1 MAQKRR
7 GLGRGFDALLSK
19 ETPAPNSAEE
29 QASLKQLSVASI
41 QRGRYQP
48 RSVFDEAALNE
59 LADSIRQQG
68 VVQPVVVRPVGEAE
82 HGGTQYELI
91 AGERRWR
98 AAQIAGLHEVP
109 AVIRDVPDES
119 AIAMALIEN
128 IQRENL
134 NPLEEAVALKRLMD
148 EFGMTHQQ
156 VAESVG
162 RSRAA
167 VSNLLRL
174 LELSLQVKPM
184 VEAGELN
191 MGHARALLPLAVED
205 QFAVAQKVV
214 AGGLSVRATEALVRK
229 LLQVSSAEKAG
240 DNTSDRADPDVL
252 KLERELSE
260 KIGAAVSL
268 RYNAAGKGQLTIKYS
283 SLDELDGILTRI
295 R

>member
-19 ETPAPNSAEE
+19 EMPAPDSVEE
-29 QASLKQLSVASI
+29 KASLKQLSVAVI
-41 QRGRYQP
+41 RRGRYQP
-48 RSVFDEAALNE
+48 RSVFDEAALQE
-59 LADSIRQQG
+59 LADSIQQQG
-68 VVQPVVVRPVGEAE
+68 VVQPVVVRPVEE
-82 HGGTQYELI
+82 PEEGGAQYELI

-98 AAQIAGLHEVP
+98 AAQMAGLHEVP

-119 AIAMALIEN
+119 AIAMSLIEN

-148 EFGMTHQQ
+148 EFGMVHQQ
-156 VAESVG
+156 VAEAVG

-191 MGHARALLPLAVED
+191 MGHARALLPLPVED
-205 QFAVAQKVV
+205 QFGVAQKIV

-229 LLQVSSAEKAG
+229 ILQGASSDQSKNAQS
-240 DNTSDRADPDVL
+240 NPDVER
-252 KLERELSE
+252 LERDLSE
-260 KIGAAVSL
+260 KLGAPVSVK
-268 RYNAAGKGQLTIKYS
+268 YNDAGKGQLSIRYS
-283 SLDELDGILTRI
+283 SLDELDGILARI

>member
-7 GLGRGFDALLSK
+7 GLGRGFDALLNK

-29 QASLKQLSVASI
+29 QAILRKIAVVNI

-48 RSVFDEAALNE
+48 RSVFDEDSLAE
-59 LADSIRQQG
+59 LASSIKSQG
-68 VVQPVVVRPVGEAE
+68 IVQPVVVRPIGENE
-82 HGGTQYELI
+82 QGGTQYELI

-98 AAQIAGLHEVP
+98 AAQLAGLHEVP
-109 AVIRDVPDES
+109 AVVRDVPDES

-134 NPLEEAVALKRLMD
+134 NPLEEAIALKRLMD

-156 VAESVG
+156 VADAVG

-184 VEAGELN
+184 VEAGELG
-191 MGHARALLPLAVED
+191 MGHARALLPLPIEE
-205 QFAVAQKVV
+205 QLSVAQKVV
-214 AGGLSVRATEALVRK
+214 AAGLSVRATEALVRK
-229 LLQVSSAEKAG
+229 IMQGAVVDKNAEATE
-240 DNTSDRADPDVL
+240 NPDVAR
-252 KLERELSE
+252 LERDLSD
-260 KIGAAVSL
+260 KLGAAVSV
-268 RYNAAGKGQLTIKYS
+268 RYNNAGKGQLTIKYS
-283 SLDELDGILTRI
+283 SLDELDGILARI
-295 R
+295 S

>member
-7 GLGRGFDALLSK
+7 GLGRGFDALISK
-19 ETPAPNSAEE
+19 DTPAPDSVEE
-29 QASLKQLSVASI
+29 KASLKKLSVANI
-41 QRGRYQP
+41 QRGKYQP
-48 RSVFDEAALNE
+48 RSVFDEAALQE
-59 LADSIRQQG
+59 LADSIQQQG

-82 HGGTQYELI
+82 AGATQYELI

-98 AAQIAGLHEVP
+98 AAQMAGLHEIP
-109 AVIRDVPDES
+109 AVIRDVPDEA
-119 AIAMALIEN
+119 AIAMSLIEN

-184 VEAGELN
+184 VENGELN
-191 MGHARALLPLAVED
+191 MGHARALLPLPGEE
-205 QFAVAQKVV
+205 QYAVAQKVV
-214 AGGLSVRATEALVRK
+214 AGELSVRATEALVRK
-229 LLQVSSAEKAG
+229 ILQGGADSAGAETVAV
-240 DNTSDRADPDVL
+240 DPDVA
-252 KLERELSE
+252 KLERELSDNL
-260 KIGAAVSL
+260 GAPVSV
-268 RYNAAGKGQLTIKYS
+268 RYNSAGKGQLTIKYS
-283 SLDELDGILTRI
+283 SLDELDGILARM

>member
-19 ETPAPNSAEE
+19 DAPAPGSAEE
-29 QASLKQLSVASI
+29 KSTLKQLSVSSI
-41 QRGRYQP
+41 RRGKYQP
-48 RSVFDEAALNE
+48 RTVFDETALAE
-59 LADSIRQQG
+59 LADSIRAQG
-68 VVQPVVVRPVGEAE
+68 IVQPVVVRPVSDAE
-82 HGGTQYELI
+82 FGGTEYELI

-98 AAQIAGLHEVP
+98 AAQLAGLHEIP
-109 AVIRDVPDES
+109 AVIRDVPDDA
-119 AIAMALIEN
+119 AIAMSLIEN

-184 VEAGELN
+184 VEAGDLN
-191 MGHARALLPLAVED
+191 MGHARALLPLPVES
-205 QFAVAQKVV
+205 QFAVAQKIV

-229 LLQVSSAEKAG
+229 LLQGRVASDEKKQE
-240 DNTSDRADPDVL
+240 SDPDVL
-252 KLERELSE
+252 RLERDLSDRL
-260 KIGAAVSL
+260 GASVSL
-268 RYNAAGKGQLTIKYS
+268 RYDNSGKGQLTIKYS
-283 SLDELDGILTRI
+283 SLDELDGILARI
-295 R
+295 K

>member
-19 ETPAPNSAEE
+19 ETPAPNSVEE
-29 QASLKQLSVASI
+29 KASLKQLSVACI

-48 RSVFDEAALNE
+48 RSVFDESALQE
-59 LADSIRQQG
+59 LADSIKQQG

-98 AAQIAGLHEVP
+98 AAQMAGLHEVP

-119 AIAMALIEN
+119 AIAMSLIEN

-156 VAESVG
+156 VAEAVG

-184 VEAGELN
+184 VEAGELD
-191 MGHARALLPLAVED
+191 MGHARALLPLPVEE
-205 QFAVAQKVV
+205 QLSVAQKVI

-229 LLQVSSAEKAG
+229 ILQGSATEEKAAVSG
-240 DNTSDRADPDVL
+240 DPDVER
-252 KLERELSE
+252 LERDLSD
-260 KIGAAVSL
+260 KLGAPVNV

-283 SLDELDGILTRI
+283 SLDELDGILARI

>member
-29 QASLKQLSVASI
+29 QAILRKIAVVNI

-48 RSVFDEAALNE
+48 RSVFDEDSLAE
-59 LADSIRQQG
+59 LASSIKSQG
-68 VVQPVVVRPVGEAE
+68 IVQPVVVRPIGENE
-82 HGGTQYELI
+82 QGGTQYELI

-98 AAQIAGLHEVP
+98 AAQLAGLHEVP
-109 AVIRDVPDES
+109 AVVRDVPDES

-134 NPLEEAVALKRLMD
+134 NPLEEAIALKRLMD

-156 VAESVG
+156 VADAVG

-184 VEAGELN
+184 VEAGELD
-191 MGHARALLPLAVED
+191 MGHARALLPLPIEE

-229 LLQVSSAEKAG
+229 IMQGAAADKNAEATE
-240 DNTSDRADPDVL
+240 NPDVAR
-252 KLERELSE
+252 LERDLSD
-260 KIGAAVSL
+260 KLGAAVSV
-268 RYNAAGKGQLTIKYS
+268 RYNNAGKGQLTIKYS
-283 SLDELDGILTRI
+283 SLDELDGILARI
-295 R
+295 S

>member
-19 ETPAPNSAEE
+19 DAPAPNSVEE
-29 QASLKQLSVASI
+29 QASLKQVAVVNI

-48 RSVFDEAALNE
+48 RSVFDEAALAE
-59 LADSIRQQG
+59 LAESIKQQG
-68 VVQPVVVRPVGEAE
+68 IVQPVVVRPVGENE
-82 HGGTQYELI
+82 QGGTQYELI

-98 AAQIAGLHEVP
+98 AAQLAGLHEVP
-109 AVIRDVPDES
+109 AVVRDVPDES

-156 VAESVG
+156 VAEAVG

-184 VEAGELN
+184 VEAGELD
-191 MGHARALLPLAVED
+191 MGHARALLPLPVE
-205 QFAVAQKVV
+205 QQLSVAQKIV

-229 LLQVSSAEKAG
+229 IMQGATAEKGAEEV
-240 DNTSDRADPDVL
+240 DNPDVTR
-252 KLERELSE
+252 LERDLSE
-260 KIGAAVSL
+260 RLGAAVNV
-268 RYNAAGKGQLTIKYS
+268 RYNKAGKGQLTIKYS
-283 SLDELDGILTRI
+283 SLDELDGILARI

>member
-7 GLGRGFDALLSK
+7 GLGRGFDALINK
-19 ETPAPNSAEE
+19 DVPAPDSPEE
-29 QASLKQLSVASI
+29 NASLKQLPVANI

-48 RSVFDEAALNE
+48 RSVFDEAALAE
-59 LADSIRQQG
+59 LAESIKAQG
-68 VVQPVVVRPVGEAE
+68 IVQPVVVRPVGEAE
-82 HGGTQYELI
+82 HGGTLYELI

-98 AAQIAGLHEVP
+98 AAQLAGLHEVP

-156 VAESVG
+156 VAEAVG

-174 LELSLQVKPM
+174 LELWLQVKPM
-184 VEAGELN
+184 VEAGELD
-191 MGHARALLPLAVED
+191 MGHARALLPLPVE
-205 QFAVAQKVV
+205 QQLAVAQKVV
-214 AGGLSVRATEALVRK
+214 AGGLSVRATEAMVRK
-229 LLQVSSAEKAG
+229 IMQGDDAATKA
-240 DNTSDRADPDVL
+240 NEAVDPDVA
-252 KLERELSE
+252 KLERDLSDR
-260 KIGAAVSL
+260 IGAPVAV
-268 RYNAAGKGQLTIKYS
+268 RYNNAGKGQLTIKYS
-283 SLDELDGILTRI
+283 SLDELDGILARI

>member
-29 QASLKQLSVASI
+29 KASLRKLSVASI
-41 QRGRYQP
+41 CRGRYQP
-48 RSVFDEAALNE
+48 RSVFDEVALNE
-59 LADSIRQQG
+59 LADSIKSQG
-68 VVQPVVVRPVGEAE
+68 IVQPVVVRPIGVDDAGAP
-82 HGGTQYELI
+82 QYELI

-109 AVIRDVPDES
+109 AVVRDVPDEA

-134 NPLEEAVALKRLMD
+134 NPLEESVAFKRLMD

-156 VAESVG
+156 VADAVG
-162 RSRAA
+162 RSRAT
-167 VSNLLRL
+167 VSNMLRL

-184 VEAGELN
+184 VEAGELD
-191 MGHARALLPLAVED
+191 MGHARALLPLPVDAQYE
-205 QFAVAQKVV
+205 VAQRVV

-229 LLQVSSAEKAG
+229 IMQGNAAGSEKTAEV
-240 DNTSDRADPDVL
+240 DPDVAR
-252 KLERELSE
+252 LERDLSD
-260 KIGAAVSL
+260 KLGASVAV
-268 RYNAAGKGQLTIKYS
+268 RYNAAGKGQLTIKYA
-283 SLDELDGILTRI
+283 SLDELDGILSRI
-295 R
+295 S

>member
-7 GLGRGFDALLSK
+7 GLGRGFDALINK
-19 ETPAPNSAEE
+19 DTPAPDSPEE
-29 QASLKQLSVASI
+29 NANLKQLPVANI

-48 RSVFDEAALNE
+48 RSVFDEAALAE
-59 LADSIRQQG
+59 LAESIKAQG
-68 VVQPVVVRPVGEAE
+68 IVQPVVVRPVGEAE
-82 HGGTQYELI
+82 YGGTQYELI

-98 AAQIAGLHEVP
+98 AAQLAGLHEVP

-134 NPLEEAVALKRLMD
+134 NPLEEAVALRRLMD

-156 VAESVG
+156 VAEAVG

-184 VEAGELN
+184 VEAGELD
-191 MGHARALLPLAVED
+191 MGHARALLPLPVE
-205 QFAVAQKVV
+205 QQLAVAQKVV

-229 LLQVSSAEKAG
+229 IMQGDDAATKA
-240 DNTSDRADPDVL
+240 NEAVDPDVA
-252 KLERELSE
+252 KLERDLSDR
-260 KIGAAVSL
+260 IGAPVAV
-268 RYNAAGKGQLTIKYS
+268 RYNNAGKGQLTIKYS
-283 SLDELDGILTRI
+283 SLDELDGILARI

>member
-29 QASLKQLSVASI
+29 QAILRKIAVVNI

-48 RSVFDEAALNE
+48 RSVFDEDSLVE
-59 LADSIRQQG
+59 LASSIKSQG
-68 VVQPVVVRPVGEAE
+68 IVQPVVVRPIGENE
-82 HGGTQYELI
+82 QGGTQYELI

-98 AAQIAGLHEVP
+98 AAQLAGLHEVP
-109 AVIRDVPDES
+109 AVVRDVPDES

-134 NPLEEAVALKRLMD
+134 NPLEEAIALKRLMD

-156 VAESVG
+156 VADAVG

-184 VEAGELN
+184 VEAGELD
-191 MGHARALLPLAVED
+191 MGHARALLPLPIEE

-229 LLQVSSAEKAG
+229 IMQGAAADKNAEATE
-240 DNTSDRADPDVL
+240 NPDVAR
-252 KLERELSE
+252 LERDLSD
-260 KIGAAVSL
+260 KLGAAVSV
-268 RYNAAGKGQLTIKYS
+268 RYNNAGKGQLTIKYS
-283 SLDELDGILTRI
+283 SLDELDGILARI
-295 R
+295 S